1 MSVGQQKI
9 ILPDRATR
17 LAQGGLAIRA
27 EHASLSEHPLAWDE
41 LTNFTIDDEA
51 GNHYFYVGCL

>member
-1 MSVGQQKI
+1 
-9 ILPDRATR
+9 